1 MPIAYADSRVIF
13 CIGTCIVS
21 QGVKVG
27 IVQINPISGV
37 VVAIVADE
45 PVSVTV
51 GLDGDAAGR
60 AVAGT
65 GIGLYEISGCAGKK
79 DAGIGILGAEI
90 ILDYMVAAY
99 AEKDAAIVSI
109 VSAALQ
115 PTAAVVFYSTQGGGC
130 D

>member
-45 PVSVTV
+45 PVSVAV

-65 GIGLYEISGCAGKK
+65 GIGLYEISDVLERK
-79 DAGIGILGAEI
+79 
-90 ILDYMVAAY
+90 MP
-99 AEKDAAIVSI
+99 
-109 VSAALQ
+109 ALVFWEQ
-115 PTAAVVFYSTQGGGC
+115 RLFWTIWSLPTLRKMPR
-130 D
+130 